1 MLISAQPLVATFNNR
16 KSTRAEIDKH
26 KYIYFYPTTS
36 QVPRLKY
43 RKFKFPLLSC
53 PLMDC
58 GFRVAWLRK
67 TGADCASREQHRVRR
82 CLPLIYLADF
92 VQNNFVYTS
101 KRRREPPVT
110 PKGDKKKKREREFEM
125 TSIIPPTKSQK
136 VTQLINHLDDFIV
149 GFCKN

>member
-1 MLISAQPLVATFNNR
+1 
-16 KSTRAEIDKH
+16 
-26 KYIYFYPTTS
+26 
-36 QVPRLKY
+36 
-43 RKFKFPLLSC
+43 
-53 PLMDC
+53 MDC

-110 PKGDKKKKREREFEM
+110 PKGDKKKEEKGNLKWLQSFLRQNHR
-125 TSIIPPTKSQK
+125 KSH
-136 VTQLINHLDDFIV
+136 N
-149 GFCKN
+149 

>member
-110 PKGDKKKKREREFEM
+110 PKGDKKKKKKEKGNLKWLQSFLRQNHR
-125 TSIIPPTKSQK
+125 KSH
-136 VTQLINHLDDFIV
+136 N
-149 GFCKN
+149 